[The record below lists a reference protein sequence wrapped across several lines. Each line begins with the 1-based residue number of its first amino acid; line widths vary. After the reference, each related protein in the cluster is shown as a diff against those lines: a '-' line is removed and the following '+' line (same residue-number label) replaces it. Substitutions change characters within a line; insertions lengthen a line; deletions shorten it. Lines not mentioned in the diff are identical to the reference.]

1 VVVIVSFAEISV
13 FCSMAV
19 ACLFSGWLWSMG
31 IVVVAFDYSAFVLDN
46 RDSEVHYFPAFL
58 HSHLT
63 VASCLRSKLMILL
76 LLLLLLLLW
85 FNELQHP
92 SLLQAAIDGWMDGF
106 ID

>member
-1 VVVIVSFAEISV
+1 
-13 FCSMAV
+13 
-19 ACLFSGWLWSMG
+19 MG

-46 RDSEVHYFPAFL
+46 RDMSEVHYFPAFL

-63 VASCLRSKLMILL
+63 VASCLGSKLMI
-76 LLLLLLLLW
+76 LLLLLW